1 MELSNRQEHILN
13 IVKEKGPIS
22 GEQIATSLNLSR
34 ATLRPDLS
42 ILTMAGFLEA
52 KPKVGYFYTRKKQ
65 SDLLEESL
73 NRFLVRDYQS
83 QPIVVRENES
93 VYDAIGKMFLE
104 DIGTLFVE
112 DEKGHLAGV
121 LSRKDLLR
129 ASIGSQDLNTI
140 PVHIIM
146 TRMPNLTVCT
156 PESSIL
162 SAAQMMME
170 KQVDGL
176 AVVEKRENGLKV
188 IGRIT
193 KTNVIKAFVGI
204 VKEE

>member
-1 MELSNRQEHILN
+1 MELSNRQEQILT
-13 IVKEKGPIS
+13 IVKEQGPIS
-22 GEQIATSLNLSR
+22 GEQIATTLNLSR

-42 ILTMAGFLEA
+42 LLTMAGFLEA
-52 KPKVGYFYTRKKQ
+52 KPKVGYFYTKKKQ
-65 SDLLEESL
+65 SDMIEESL

-83 QPIVVRENES
+83 KPVVVKENET

-112 DEKGHLAGV
+112 DEKGQLAGV

-129 ASIGSQDLNTI
+129 ASMGNQDLNNI

-146 TRMPNLTVCT
+146 TRMPNLSVCT
-156 PESSIL
+156 PEDSLL
-162 SAAQMMME
+162 SAANTMME

-176 AVVEKRENGLKV
+176 AVVERREDSLKV

-204 VKEE
+204 VKQE